1 MQSPVDFPSPFICS
15 PQWVSLPPSYAVPS
29 GFPFPLRMQSPR
41 LLCASSGSVSTSG
54 AARYLQSEVQH
65 ESGSAQPRALAKAEA
80 RRKTHRRLRIISG
93 TAGGELLQS
102 RRTDAVHP
110 QRAPRGVDSY
120 CLRLG
125 RSQPASLHR
134 RWLKERARRLPA
146 ATLYHTG
153 GWAQHPATDGALS
166 NHRRFITHF
175 IMCSLRYVVAAGKR
189 LLSPQGD
196 VTRPM
201 MEMVR
206 SPSVPTPCV
215 VLP

>member
-1 MQSPVDFPSPFICS
+1 MQSPVGFPSPFVCS
-15 PQWVSLPPSYAVPS
+15 HRACCAQAQVPS
-29 GFPFPLRMQSPR
+29 ARLVLHDIFRAKFNMNLVLRSRGHRQR
-41 LLCASSGSVSTSG
+41 RRQGAKRTADCASSPAPLVVSCCKVVARTQCTRSG
-54 AARYLQSEVQH
+54 RPE
-65 ESGSAQPRALAKAEA
+65 
-80 RRKTHRRLRIISG
+80 
-93 TAGGELLQS
+93 
-102 RRTDAVHP
+102 
-110 QRAPRGVDSY
+110 GVDSY

>member
-1 MQSPVDFPSPFICS
+1 MPSPRRCT
-15 PQWVSLPPSYAVPS
+15 
-29 GFPFPLRMQSPR
+29 
-41 LLCASSGSVSTSG
+41 SSNSVSTSG
-54 AARYLQSEVQH
+54 AARGLQSEVQPERSSTSTWFCAAAGTSEGGGKTQNTPPTAH
-65 ESGSAQPRALAKAEA
+65 HLRHRWWCAAAKSSHGRSAPA
-80 RRKTHRRLRIISG
+80 
-93 TAGGELLQS
+93 
-102 RRTDAVHP
+102 AVP
-110 QRAPRGVDSY
+110 SCVDSC
-120 CLRLG
+120 CLRLS
-125 RSQPASLHR
+125 RTQPASLHR
-134 RWLKERARRLPA
+134 RWFEARARRSAA
-146 ATLYHTG
+146 ATLCHIG

-166 NHRRFITHF
+166 DHRRCITHL